1 MSRGASTRKT
11 ETSRRFP
18 LRYLAF
24 ALVGVALAVASVWAV
39 NAVSRLKS
47 MHFDHL
53 VVRGQLRH
61 TDPAAVRDAALP
73 YLSANF
79 VSVDL
84 EGLRKAVEKLP
95 WVARAQLRREWP
107 GTLYV
112 RVREEVP
119 VAIWNGKGLMNGY
132 GKVFADSVGDYAG
145 RLPLLN
151 GPDGTQALLLQA
163 YTSMQPPVAQRG
175 EQLVALSL
183 SERRAWTLGLD
194 DGVEVRL
201 GRENAEHRLD
211 EFSRVALP
219 ALKQRWGDVAY
230 VDMRYTNGFA
240 VGWKHATTGA

>member
-1 MSRGASTRKT
+1 MSRGGASR
-11 ETSRRFP
+11 ESEARRRFP
-18 LRYLAF
+18 LRYVAIGLAG
-24 ALVGVALAVASVWAV
+24 LVLAVSAVWAV
-39 NAVSRLKS
+39 DALSRLKS
-47 MHFDHL
+47 MRFDHL
-53 VVRGQLRH
+53 VVRGQLQH

-84 EGLRKAVEKLP
+84 DGLRKAVEKLP

-119 VAIWNGKGLMNGY
+119 VAIWNGQGLMNGY
-132 GKVFADSVGDYAG
+132 GKVFAEAVGGYAG
-145 RLPLLN
+145 KLPELN
-151 GPDGTQALLLQA
+151 GPEGTQALLLQA

-175 EQLVALSL
+175 EQLAALSL
-183 SERRAWTLGLD
+183 SQRRAWTLGLA

-201 GRENAEHRLD
+201 GREDAEDRLA